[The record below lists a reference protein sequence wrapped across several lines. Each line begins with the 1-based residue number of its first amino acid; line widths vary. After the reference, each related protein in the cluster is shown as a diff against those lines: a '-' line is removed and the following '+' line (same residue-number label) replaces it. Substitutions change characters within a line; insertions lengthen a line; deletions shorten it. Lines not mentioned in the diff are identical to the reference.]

1 MNELAPSDDG
11 ATRLAQLY
19 ARYGELEEAQ
29 AVWSK
34 MASGKSDAHRI
45 FGAIDSLLANH
56 KPRPVLEITE
66 SMIRKEPRDW
76 EALYRQG
83 LALADLDKPDEA
95 AQRFRGLAALNVG
108 DDEKS
113 AIAKSRSRDP
123 KLQAAGARPSAY
135 GRQNALPL
143 EDRLGQI

>member
-1 MNELAPSDDG
+1 MLQQLSKLAEEEGDLESAARYQKQLVELAPSDDG
-11 ATRLAQLY
+11 TTRLGQLY

-66 SMIRKEPRDW
+66 SMVRNDPRDW

-83 LALADLDKPDEA
+83 ARSAGSRQTRRGRA
-95 AQRFRGLAALNVG
+95 AV
-108 DDEKS
+108 
-113 AIAKSRSRDP
+113 
-123 KLQAAGARPSAY
+123 
-135 GRQNALPL
+135 
-143 EDRLGQI
+143 

>member
-1 MNELAPSDDG
+1 
-11 ATRLAQLY
+11 
-19 ARYGELEEAQ
+19 
-29 AVWSK
+29 

-66 SMIRKEPRDW
+66 SMIRNEPQNW

-83 LALADLDKPDEA
+83 LALKDLDKHAEA
-95 AQRFRGLAALNVG
+95 AQRFEMLLQLNVG

-113 AIAKSRSRDP
+113 AIAKSKSRDP
-123 KLQAAGARPSAY
+123 KLNAATARPSAS
-135 GRQNALPL
+135 
-143 EDRLGQI
+143 RLLSPVLSTGAVSQRDGTRGLRCSNSDAN